1 MASDDAGSV
10 GYVLSSGSG
19 DLGRSL
25 YDMQRKISAM
35 EQMNSNRFTES
46 SIRLSLAVP
55 SVGIVSFV

>member
-1 MASDDAGSV
+1 MARDDAGSV
-10 GYVLSSGSG
+10 GYVLSSSSG

-35 EQMNSNRFTES
+35 ERMNSNQFTES